1 MAPIRWGTVTDAPPA
16 DSVSPSVAATA
27 PGDLPAA
34 LLWDMDGTLV
44 DTEPYWMDSETEL
57 IESFGGTWTRDD
69 GLSVVGMGLWDSAR
83 VFQSRGV
90 PWSEDEIVSWMTTR
104 VMERAHTSMPWR
116 PGARELL
123 AEARQRGIPTAMVTM
138 SVHRMA
144 AQIADAAGFDAFDE
158 IVGGDDVSDAKP
170 HPAPYLTAAE
180 RLGVD
185 IRQCVA
191 FEDSIPGVTSASASG
206 AVTIA
211 VPLHAA
217 IAESDRYTVW
227 PSLEGR
233 RLDDVLALFR
243 QRRAA
248 HDETAEPEPGAA

>member
-1 MAPIRWGTVTDAPPA
+1 MTDAPPA
-16 DSVSPSVAATA
+16 DPASRTAAAAA

-90 PWSEDEIVSWMTTR
+90 PWSEDDIVAWMTTR
-104 VMERAHTSMPWR
+104 VMERARESMPWR

-123 AEARQRGIPTAMVTM
+123 AEARDRGMRTAMVTM

-170 HPAPYLTAAE
+170 HPGPYLAAAE

-211 VPLHAA
+211 IPLHAA
-217 IAESDRYTVW
+217 VAESDRYTVW

-233 RLDDVLALFR
+233 RLDEVVALFHE
-243 QRRAA
+243 RRASDGRQA
-248 HDETAEPEPGAA
+248 LGERPATPEPETA